1 MQSTTNSIY
10 DCSPTLKK
18 SKKENS
24 PSKIVMQKVEI
35 TDEHKD
41 VDPMQKILNE
51 NRQRKFN

>member
-1 MQSTTNSIY
+1 
-10 DCSPTLKK
+10 
-18 SKKENS
+18 
-24 PSKIVMQKVEI
+24 MQKVEI